1 MTIKRWLILGII
13 AVVGFLMGRLLVRI
27 FLNLL
32 LGGTL
37 WGGNFL

>member
-1 MTIKRWLILGII
+1 MTIKRWLVLGLI
-13 AVVGFLMGRLLVRI
+13 AIVGMLIGRLLVRL

>member
-13 AVVGFLMGRLLVRI
+13 AVVGFSIGRLLVRI

>member
-1 MTIKRWLILGII
+1 MTIKRWFVLGLIAIVGILI
-13 AVVGFLMGRLLVRI
+13 GRLLVRL

>member
-1 MTIKRWLILGII
+1 MTIKRWLVLGLI
-13 AVVGFLMGRLLVRI
+13 AIVGMLIGRLLVRI

>member
-1 MTIKRWLILGII
+1 MTIKRWLVLGLIAIVGILI
-13 AVVGFLMGRLLVRI
+13 GRLLVRVV
-27 FLNLL
+27 LNLL

>member
-13 AVVGFLMGRLLVRI
+13 AVVGFLIGCLLVRI

>member
-1 MTIKRWLILGII
+1 MTLKRWLVIGII
-13 AVVGFLMGRLLVRI
+13 AIVGLLVGRLLVRI

-32 LGGTL
+32 LGGTI

>member
-1 MTIKRWLILGII
+1 MTLKRWLILGII
-13 AVVGFLMGRLLVRI
+13 AVVGFLIGRLLVRI

>member
-13 AVVGFLMGRLLVRI
+13 AVVGFLIGRLLVRL

>member
-1 MTIKRWLILGII
+1 MTIKRWLVLGLIAIVGILIGH
-13 AVVGFLMGRLLVRI
+13 LLVRVV
-27 FLNLL
+27 LNLL

>member
-13 AVVGFLMGRLLVRI
+13 AVVGFLIGRLLVRI

-32 LGGTL
+32 LGGTF

>member
-1 MTIKRWLILGII
+1 MTIKRWLVLGII
-13 AVVGFLMGRLLVRI
+13 AVVGFLIGRLLVRV
-27 FLNLL
+27 FLNML

>member
-1 MTIKRWLILGII
+1 MTIKRWLILGLI
-13 AVVGFLMGRLLVRI
+13 AIVGILIGRLLVRL

>member
-1 MTIKRWLILGII
+1 MTIKRWLVLGLIAIVGILI
-13 AVVGFLMGRLLVRI
+13 GRLLVRL

-32 LGGTL
+32 LDGTL

>member
-1 MTIKRWLILGII
+1 MMIKRWLVLGLIAIVGILI
-13 AVVGFLMGRLLVRI
+13 GRLLVRL

>member
-1 MTIKRWLILGII
+1 MTLKRWLVLGLIAIVGILI
-13 AVVGFLMGRLLVRI
+13 GRLLVRL

>member
-13 AVVGFLMGRLLVRI
+13 AVVGFLIGRLLVRVV
-27 FLNLL
+27 LNLL

-37 WGGNFL
+37 LGGNFL

>member
-1 MTIKRWLILGII
+1 MTIKRWLVLGLIAIVGILI
-13 AVVGFLMGRLLVRI
+13 GRLLVRI

>member
-13 AVVGFLMGRLLVRI
+13 AVVGFLISRLLVRI

>member
-1 MTIKRWLILGII
+1 MTIKRWLVLGLIAIVGILI
-13 AVVGFLMGRLLVRI
+13 GRLLVRL

>member
-1 MTIKRWLILGII
+1 MTIKRWLVLGLI
-13 AVVGFLMGRLLVRI
+13 AIVGFLIGRMLVRI

>member
-1 MTIKRWLILGII
+1 MTIKRWLVLGLIAIVGILIGH
-13 AVVGFLMGRLLVRI
+13 LLVRL